1 MSPESWIGGRM
12 KGNKMLL
19 LLLLLAGC
27 DRTTHVITEHVK
39 NRTISYHPEG
49 REDVTCFYVINSE
62 RFSCVKD

>member
-1 MSPESWIGGRM
+1 MNPESWIGGRM
-12 KGNKMLL
+12 KGNKMTL

-27 DRTTHVITEHVK
+27 DRTTHVIAEHVK

-62 RFSCVKD
+62 RFSCIKD